1 MHEVNR
7 TYKPLEPQKY
17 RRLSKEDAA
26 IWHEYLTTFKPKYT
40 LIKYDLPITTQEMID
55 SIMDNNYEEAYKHL
69 TNKRIDVLGYTR
81 THIDL
86 FEVKPR
92 ANSHGLGQTLSYS
105 FIYKLQFK
113 PKVPVIPIMLCN
125 YCTAI
130 DKDCFA
136 HFGVKLICMR
146 DIKAQTKIG

>member
-1 MHEVNR
+1 MNEKNR

-40 LIKYDLPITTQEMID
+40 IIKYDLPITTQELID
-55 SIMDNNYEEAYKHL
+55 KIMEDNYDEAYKHL
-69 TNKRIDVLGYTR
+69 TNKRIDVLGYTP

-86 FEVKPR
+86 FEIKPR
-92 ANSHGLGQTLSYS
+92 ANSHGLGQALSYS

-113 PKVPVIPIMLCN
+113 PTVPINPIMLCN
-125 YCTAI
+125 YCTQI

-136 HFGVKLICMR
+136 HFGVKLICLR
-146 DIKAQTKIG
+146 QVQS